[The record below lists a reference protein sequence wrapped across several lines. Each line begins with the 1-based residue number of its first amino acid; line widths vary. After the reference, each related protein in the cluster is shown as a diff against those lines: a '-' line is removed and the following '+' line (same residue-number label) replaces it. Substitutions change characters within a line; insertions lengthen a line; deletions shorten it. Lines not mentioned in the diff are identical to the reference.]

1 MKKSRIPF
9 FVTLFV
15 LVFMYLPIGVLIINS
30 FNGSRFGGEWT
41 GFSLKWYEHLFHDRG
56 IWSAIRNTL
65 IIGLSATVVST
76 VLGTLSAFALYRFKG
91 ILQKLHY
98 GLVYSPL
105 VIPDILMGMSLFL
118 LFIAI
123 SAPMGLITVFIAHTT
138 FCISYVAMVVLARLE
153 TFEYSVVEAAQDLGA
168 STWTIIWKVVLP
180 LLAPGIVSGALLA
193 FTISIDD
200 YIITSFVA
208 GPGAT
213 TLPLKVY
220 GMIKFGSTP
229 VINALSTLLLTLTF
243 VLVWATQ
250 ALTKASVV

>member
-1 MKKSRIPF
+1 MKKSQIPL
-9 FVTLFV
+9 FVTLLV
-15 LVFMYLPIGVLIINS
+15 LIFMYLPIGVLIVNS
-30 FNGSRFGGEWT
+30 FNESRFGGEWA
-41 GFSLKWYEHLFHDRG
+41 GFSLKWYERLFQDRS

-65 IIGLSATVVST
+65 IIGVAATVVST
-76 VLGTLSAFALYRFKG
+76 VFGTLSAFALYRFKG
-91 ILQKLHY
+91 VLQKLHY

-168 STWTIIWKVVLP
+168 SNWTIIWKVVFP
-180 LLAPGIVSGALLA
+180 LLAPGIISGALLA

-243 VLVWATQ
+243 ILVWATQ
-250 ALTKASVV
+250 ALTKESLV